1 MPPRDPNAEFY
12 DGLAENYH
20 RMYDDWWSFATHYTG
35 VLAELLAAE
44 GVEPPAEV
52 LDVTCGI
59 GTQALPLA
67 ALGYRVTGSDLSEGA
82 VRRARRE
89 AASRGLDAEFVTG
102 DVRRIAEQGDSKY
115 DAAISGSNSL
125 THLLTDEDLRQALS
139 SVHRRLRPGG
149 VFLATIRDYDRLA
162 RENVQGLVPET
173 FGSGDERSIVV
184 QAWDWSEDRRTLTAH
199 HVLLLKKKG
208 EDGDGEAWDSTVR
221 TTDYRAL
228 RRAEFDA
235 ALTATGFDDIRWYL
249 PDHEDPQGVA
259 PEPGRRSSYY
269 QPVVVA
275 RAV

>member
-1 MPPRDPNAEFY
+1 MSHHDPNGAFY

-20 RMYDDWWSFATHYTG
+20 RMYDDWWAFATDYTE

-44 GVEPPAEV
+44 GVKPPAEI

-67 ALGYRVTGSDLSEGA
+67 AKGYRVTGSDLSERA
-82 VRRARRE
+82 VQRARRE
-89 AASRGLDAEFVTG
+89 AAARGLDVEFVTG
-102 DVRRIAEQGDSKY
+102 DVRRVADHGSRDY

-125 THLLTDEDLRQALS
+125 THLLTDDDLRQALT

-149 VFLATIRDYDRLA
+149 VFLATIRDYDQLA
-162 RENVQGLVPET
+162 GENVQGLVPEA

-184 QAWDWSEDRRTLTAH
+184 QAWDWADDRRTLTTH
-199 HVLLLKKKG
+199 HILLLKRQNQEG
-208 EDGDGEAWDSTVR
+208 WDTSVR

-228 RRAEFDA
+228 TRAEFDA
-235 ALTATGFDDIRWYL
+235 ALTATGFGDIRWFL
-249 PDHEDPQGVA
+249 PDHQDPQGVA
-259 PEPGRRSSYY
+259 PGHRSSYY

-275 RAV
+275 RAT